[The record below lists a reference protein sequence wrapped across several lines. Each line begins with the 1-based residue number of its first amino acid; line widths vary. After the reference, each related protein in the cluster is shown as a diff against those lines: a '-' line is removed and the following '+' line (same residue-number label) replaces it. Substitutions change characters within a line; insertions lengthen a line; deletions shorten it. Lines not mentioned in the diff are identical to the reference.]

1 MKSSKA
7 GFSFAGVLLASSALL
22 LPSSA
27 TAQTSGAITGQV
39 LDSSKAAVADATVTA
54 ENVGTGET
62 RSVQTN
68 SQGYYTL
75 TELRVGTYDIS
86 AERQGFRRTV
96 QKGVLLNV
104 ATTVQLNFTLE
115 VGAVNDQVFVTSE
128 TPVIEKSDASTGTT
142 METQQLSD

>member
-7 GFSFAGVLLASSALL
+7 GLTFVGVLLASSALL
-22 LPSSA
+22 RPSSA
-27 TAQTSGAITGQV
+27 RAQTSGAITGQV
-39 LDSSKAAVADATVTA
+39 MDSSKAAVADATITA
-54 ENVGTGET
+54 KNAGTGET
-62 RSVQTN
+62 RAIQTD

-75 TELRVGTYDIS
+75 TELRVGTYDVS

-115 VGAVNDQVFVTSE
+115 VGEVSEQVFVTSE
-128 TPVIEKSDASTGTT
+128 APVIEKSDA
-142 METQQLSD
+142 